1 MNNLTQASA
10 PGKPNM
16 GPAGEREL
24 LLTALRVAA
33 ARSRLVTNL
42 LETVGVS
49 LRHKQVSTEAAMQ
62 WLRDEGVLHL
72 IDLEPPGARS

>member
-1 MNNLTQASA
+1 
-10 PGKPNM
+10 
-16 GPAGEREL
+16 
-24 LLTALRVAA
+24 VAA